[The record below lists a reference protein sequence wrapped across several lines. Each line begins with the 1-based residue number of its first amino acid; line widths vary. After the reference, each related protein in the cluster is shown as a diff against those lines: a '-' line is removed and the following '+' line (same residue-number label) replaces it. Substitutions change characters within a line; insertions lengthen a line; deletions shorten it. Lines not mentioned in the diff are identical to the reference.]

1 MSEPDASPQAQF
13 SLATEALAGRVL
25 GALTGTQGPLP
36 PTGPPAAG
44 APGDVKAYLAAV
56 RVLGPDLYAP
66 ALLRGTPPDP
76 ADTEA
81 VTEAFRVFPPS
92 PADPPETVRR
102 DRATARLHLGLGGEP
117 LPVPLA
123 PTAAEPGLRP
133 AAGHALPP
141 WRAWSAHLAPLSA
154 LALPGADDTLQAEAT
169 RHSRALALGT
179 TRALLRRDHP
189 TAARLARWLA
199 LTERRGA
206 VPALDTEAVLTHI
219 DLFGGGSVRARLDTA
234 VARLLL
240 VTAPRHRRPDDTGAA
255 GHQERPP
262 A

>member
-1 MSEPDASPQAQF
+1 MSEPDVSPQAQF

-25 GALTGTQGPLP
+25 GALTGTQGPVLP
-36 PTGPPAAG
+36 A
-44 APGDVKAYLAAV
+44 APGDTKAYLAAV

-66 ALLRGTPPDP
+66 ALLCGTPLDPDGN
-76 ADTEA
+76 EA

-92 PADPPETVRR
+92 PADPPATVRR
-102 DRATARLHLGLGGEP
+102 DRATAGLHLRFGGDP
-117 LPVPLA
+117 LPVTPHSTDA
-123 PTAAEPGLRP
+123 SPSPGLRP
-133 AAGHALPP
+133 DTRQGLPP

-154 LALPGADDTLQAEAT
+154 LALPGADDALQTEAT

-199 LTERRGA
+199 LTEQRGA
-206 VPALDTEAVLTHI
+206 VPALDTRAVLTHI
-219 DLFGGGSVRARLDTA
+219 DLCGGGSTRARLDTA

-240 VTAPRHRRPDDTGAA
+240 ATAAPRPEGNGAA
-255 GHQERPP
+255 EHQERPP